1 MAGANGGF
9 ADTRMM
15 GEDDADGQ
23 SLSRYFV
30 YICMILHSTYVRVD
44 YGLILDLYSIC
55 TRIDYGLILDLYS
68 ICTRVDYGLILDLYT
83 ICTRIDY
90 GSY

>member
-1 MAGANGGF
+1 MNADIDMAGANGGF

-30 YICMILHSTYVRVD
+30 YICMILHSTYV
-44 YGLILDLYSIC
+44 LE
-55 TRIDYGLILDLYS
+55 
-68 ICTRVDYGLILDLYT
+68 
-83 ICTRIDY
+83 
-90 GSY
+90 